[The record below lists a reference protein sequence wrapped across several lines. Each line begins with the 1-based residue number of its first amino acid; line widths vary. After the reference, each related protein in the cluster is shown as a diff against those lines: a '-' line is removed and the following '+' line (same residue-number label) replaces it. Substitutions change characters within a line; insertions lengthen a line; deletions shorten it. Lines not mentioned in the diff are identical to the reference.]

1 MAIIGLFYGTD
12 TGNTETVSMQIR
24 EMLGGEEVV
33 DLYNFGEHD
42 AQAGIPY
49 EYVIVG
55 APTWYDGELQSDWE
69 EILPEFENID
79 FTGKKVAIVGLGDQ
93 WGYGEWFC
101 DAIGMIG
108 EVIESKGGELVG
120 FWSKEGY
127 DYENSKGERDGM
139 FMGLAIDEDNQ
150 PEMTQERLNAW
161 LPQILQ
167 EFGLEVE
174 TE

>member
-1 MAIIGLFYGTD
+1 
-12 TGNTETVSMQIR
+12 
-24 EMLGGEEVV
+24 
-33 DLYNFGEHD
+33 
-42 AQAGIPY
+42 
-49 EYVIVG
+49 
-55 APTWYDGELQSDWE
+55 
-69 EILPEFENID
+69 
-79 FTGKKVAIVGLGDQ
+79 
-93 WGYGEWFC
+93 
-101 DAIGMIG
+101 MIG